1 MKFTK
6 SLFLLIVSLILFH
19 FSPQIIVAG
28 ESKEGKQEIYEE
40 KNEAIPLEND
50 GKKDETVKSDEETY
64 NRDANTKDLEEDI
77 EGNQEE
83 DVKGNL
89 VEDKEEN
96 KKTERQTDIMIDST
110 SSIMQFGDR
119 NETVQAFK
127 LDLMKLGF
135 GTHWNNPTNYFGPD
149 TVNVV
154 EEFQSYYGLTVNGT
168 GDEATLSKV
177 ESVLSSPYQRGNRS
191 EEIREIK
198 LDLVALGFADWSNP
212 TNYFGPDTENVVRAF
227 QSANGLAI
235 NGIIDEVTFNKLD
248 ELLNAPLQY
257 GDRNPRVQEFKLDLM
272 QLGFGTHWNNPT
284 NYFGPDTVNVV
295 EEFQSYYGLTVNG
308 TGDDPTLSKM
318 ATIFSSSYQRGKR
331 SQEIREIKLDLVALG
346 FADWSNPTNYF
357 GSDTENVVKD
367 FQSTFNLAVNG
378 IIDEITYNKIEELKA
393 TPLQYGVRSTEV
405 KEFKLDLVKLGFAD
419 WANPTTYFGSGTV
432 SAVEDFQDFYGLP
445 ITGTGDEATLDQIE
459 TILSSPMQLGAR
471 SNEIRQMKEELV
483 AIGFADWSS
492 PSNYFGAETEN
503 AVKDFQSAY
512 SLAVNGIVDEVTL
525 AKIEEVKNA
534 PLEYGLRRG
543 DVVDFKEDL
552 MNTGFG
558 THWNNPTNYFGPD
571 TVNVVEEFQAYYGL
585 TVTGKGDEATLD
597 QIESVLSSPYQ
608 AGNRSEEILNLKLD
622 MVDLGFAHWS
632 NPTNYY
638 GSETEAVVREIQE
651 HYSLAINGIVD
662 EVTFNRL
669 EEETSDL
676 LRYGQR
682 SDEVQSFKENLIK
695 TGFGTHWN
703 NPTNYFG
710 PDTVTVVEE
719 FQSFYGL
726 SVSGVANEFTLN
738 KIDEILS
745 SPMQLGA
752 RSNEIR
758 QMKED
763 LVALGFADWSNPTNC
778 FCAGTERVV
787 QDFQQAYNLPISGI
801 MDEKSLEV
809 LSLALQGTKYT
820 WYNLTLD
827 EALNI
832 QMSLNNPAPQTDK
845 NYAYVSASHIDSNG
859 RVTANVLNVRS
870 GPSTSGN
877 IVGTLTNG
885 TQVNIISEVNG
896 WYQIEYSDAGWV
908 DAARADVLYY
918 LDPSNFINDER
929 QRFQFLDLARTS
941 DASADLL
948 NDYLVGKG
956 ILAGKG
962 QSFLEASS
970 IHGVNDVYL
979 LSHALLETGHGTS
992 ALANGVEVGK
1002 DKSGDLVLVNADNR
1016 SRLTDIKTTYNMY
1029 GIGAVDGN
1037 AHQAG
1042 AFRAYN
1048 ERWYTP
1054 ESAIIGGAQFIGN
1067 NYVKAGQNTLYKMRW
1082 NPAFMDEN
1090 GYASHQYATDI
1101 GWASKQV
1108 TNMYNLYQELNI
1120 FNVYLDIPEYLK

>member
-1 MKFTK
+1 MKVIK
-6 SLFLLIVSLILFH
+6 QLFILMAALILFH
-19 FSPQIIVAG
+19 FSPQITEAAEHNRDNSSEIETTKEADS
-28 ESKEGKQEIYEE
+28 ESKTSSIDEE
-40 KNEAIPLEND
+40 K
-50 GKKDETVKSDEETY
+50 K
-64 NRDANTKDLEEDI
+64 LEED
-77 EGNQEE
+77 
-83 DVKGNL
+83 L
-89 VEDKEEN
+89 KEPVEN
-96 KKTERQTDIMIDST
+96 KETSDNKENYNQTVESDGNPKNEQEKDKIIKENPKEKDENTEEKDEEKTQENHKSSKPRSEEVENEEEETSESST
-110 SSIMQFGDR
+110 SIMQFRDSG
-119 NETVQAFK
+119 EAVQAFK
-127 LDLMKLGF
+127 LDLMELGF

-154 EEFQSYYGLTVNGT
+154 EEFQSYYGITVSGT

-227 QSANGLAI
+227 QSANGLAV

-257 GDRNPRVQEFKLDLM
+257 GDRNPRVQEFKLNLM

-318 ATIFSSSYQRGKR
+318 ATIFSSPYQRGNR
-331 SQEIREIKLDLVALG
+331 SEEIREIKLDLVALG

-459 TILSSPMQLGAR
+459 TILSTPMQLGAR

-483 AIGFADWSS
+483 AIGFAEWSS

-543 DVVDFKEDL
+543 DVIDFKEDL

-585 TVTGKGDEATLD
+585 AVTGKGDEATLD

-651 HYSLAINGIVD
+651 HYNLAINGIVD
-662 EVTFNRL
+662 EVTLNRL

-726 SVSGVANEFTLN
+726 AVSGVANEFTLN
-738 KIDEILS
+738 KVDEILS

-752 RSNEIR
+752 RSSEIR

-778 FCAGTERVV
+778 FCADTERVV
-787 QDFQQAYNLPISGI
+787 KEFQAEHNLPVSGI
-801 MDEKSLEV
+801 MDQVSINKLNSEIENNVFRIFLDPGHGDDDPGGQGYGLNEKDVV
-809 LSLALQGTKYT
+809 LDIALKT
-820 WYNLTLD
+820 
-827 EALNI
+827 
-832 QMSLNNPAPQTDK
+832 
-845 NYAYVSASHIDSNG
+845 
-859 RVTANVLNVRS
+859 
-870 GPSTSGN
+870 
-877 IVGTLTNG
+877 
-885 TQVNIISEVNG
+885 
-896 WYQIEYSDAGWV
+896 
-908 DAARADVLYY
+908 ADVLLSTYTGVDVRLSRIDDTFVELTDRANMANEWDADY
-918 LDPSNFINDER
+918 FVSFHTNAFNGNARGFETYIYNGNVSDETRER
-929 QRFQFLDLARTS
+929 QKDIHDYLADRIDVNDRGAKEANFNVLRNTS
-941 DASADLL
+941 MPAILLEYMFIDNYNENQLLRDAS
-948 NDYLVGKG
+948 YRTF
-956 ILAGKG
+956 LA
-962 QSFLEASS
+962 QITAEAIANSF
-970 IHGVNDVYL
+970 
-979 LSHALLETGHGTS
+979 
-992 ALANGVEVGK
+992 
-1002 DKSGDLVLVNADNR
+1002 
-1016 SRLTDIKTTYNMY
+1016 
-1029 GIGAVDGN
+1029 
-1037 AHQAG
+1037 
-1042 AFRAYN
+1042 
-1048 ERWYTP
+1048 
-1054 ESAIIGGAQFIGN
+1054 
-1067 NYVKAGQNTLYKMRW
+1067 
-1082 NPAFMDEN
+1082 
-1090 GYASHQYATDI
+1090 
-1101 GWASKQV
+1101 
-1108 TNMYNLYQELNI
+1108 NLRTR
-1120 FNVYLDIPEYLK
+1120 